1 MAKKPTKKQVD
12 TATKILI
19 SWKKKMPYY
28 YATAIIIV
36 FLIVLFQ

>member
-1 MAKKPTKKQVD
+1 MANKPTKKQAD
-12 TATKILI
+12 NATKILI